1 MKRIGQRYVQF
12 INRTYRRSSRFDLDP
27 ADLRE
32 IRLAANGGFALGNA
46 RFKAEI
52 AEMIADASSG
62 LETASRRGSH
72 LSGPSPKIP
81 RFHKVP
87 TKLRRRYSIA
97 RQRPWRQ

>member
-52 AEMIADASSG
+52 AEMIG
-62 LETASRRGSH
+62 RRVER
-72 LSGPSPKIP
+72 LRDRVLP
-81 RFHKVP
+81 RF
-87 TKLRRRYSIA
+87 SS
-97 RQRPWRQ
+97 